1 MFEITEHTA
10 DLGLRVEAPDLA
22 SLLAE
27 AGRGLTAII
36 TGDLEQ
42 VRPATARAM
51 RVEGTDPAYLLFD
64 WLNEV
69 LFAFESERVLLREFD
84 VRVDERGLSATARGE
99 RFDPARHRLQH
110 EVKAITY
117 HGLQAVKTGGGWR
130 AQVIVDI

>member
-10 DLGLRVEAPDLA
+10 DLGLSVEAPDLP

-27 AGRGLTAII
+27 AGRGLTTII
-36 TGDLEQ
+36 AGDLEQ
-42 VRPATARAM
+42 VRPATVREI
-51 RVEGTDPAYLLFD
+51 RVEGTDVAYLLFD

-84 VRVDERGLSATARGE
+84 VRVDERGISATARGE
-99 RFDPARHRLQH
+99 TYDPARHRLQH

-117 HGLQAVKTGGGWR
+117 HGLEARREGGGWQAR
-130 AQVIVDI
+130 VIVDI

>member
-10 DLGLRVEAPDLA
+10 DLGLSVEAPDLP

-27 AGRGLTAII
+27 AGRGLTTII
-36 TGDLEQ
+36 AGDLEQ
-42 VRPATARAM
+42 VRPATVREI
-51 RVEGTDPAYLLFD
+51 RVEGTDVAYLLFD

-99 RFDPARHRLQH
+99 TYDPARHRLQH

-117 HGLQAVKTGGGWR
+117 HGLEARREGGGWQAR
-130 AQVIVDI
+130 VIVDI